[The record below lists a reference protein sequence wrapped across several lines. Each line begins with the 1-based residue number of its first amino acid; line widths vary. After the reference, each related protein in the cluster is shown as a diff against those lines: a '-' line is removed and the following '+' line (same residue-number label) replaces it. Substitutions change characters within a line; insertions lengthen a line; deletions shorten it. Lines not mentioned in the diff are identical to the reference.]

1 MTVMSDDIRK
11 AIKAHLTTPR
21 GGPTNNP
28 HRRRIIAREGRG
40 GRRSRCDVARSVHH
54 SEALGVNPDQ
64 IEEAT
69 DALRQ
74 AGVMAD
80 FDAEGCLVVTSQR
93 QFREAAKA
101 LGMFNGRDGYGT
113 LNDAGH
119 REDTG
124 RVQKDKRERFRRHA
138 ERYDLG
144 QDCDP
149 EIAAIFEG
157 V

>member
-1 MTVMSDDIRK
+1 MVALSDEMRAAIRRQ
-11 AIKAHLTTPR
+11 LTIPR
-21 GGPTNNP
+21 TTTTNPN
-28 HRRRIIAREGRG
+28 RRRIIAREGGQG
-40 GRRSRCDVARSVHH
+40 GRHSRCDVARSVHH

-64 IEEAT
+64 IVEAT

-80 FDAEGCLVVTSQR
+80 FDAEGALVVTSQR

-101 LGMFNGRDGYGT
+101 LGIFTGRDGYGT

-124 RVQKDKRERFRRHA
+124 RVQKEKRERFRRHA